1 MFEEEE
7 NKPVDKSEKD
17 HDYMSIEEINHLIS
31 DLKNKIIQ
39 LEKLLDKKKEKIKN
53 ADNFFKS

>member
-17 HDYMSIEEINHLIS
+17 YDYMSIEEINHLIS